1 MEAVFNSNHILSQKE
16 CYELMKH
23 YNQLPSKNDT
33 NQIGPHKGTICAG
46 GLEGDSC
53 QVFKSLEFIFNFF
66 T

>member
-53 QVFKSLEFIFNFF
+53 QVCI
-66 T
+66 